1 MFYEKLLELCKLRG
15 VTPTEVTRQIGVN
28 KSNVTYWKNGSIPKA
43 TTMNKIANYFGCTV
57 EYLLGDVPEPDGK
70 LVFAD
75 EIETPD
81 PKRED
86 RIDRELEGID
96 FALYG
101 EVKDLTNE
109 QKQDV
114 LDFIRFKKSQD
125 QNRGK

>member
-75 EIETPD
+75 EIATPD

-114 LDFIRFKKSQD
+114 LDFIRFKKAQE